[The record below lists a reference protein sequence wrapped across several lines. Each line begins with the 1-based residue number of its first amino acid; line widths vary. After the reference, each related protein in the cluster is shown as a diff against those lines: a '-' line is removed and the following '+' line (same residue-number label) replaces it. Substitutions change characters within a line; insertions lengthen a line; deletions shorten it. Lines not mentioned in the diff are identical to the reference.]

1 MTGTSA
7 NVIIRRPT
15 SRILVV
21 APDDRVLFFFA
32 RLGHSVE
39 PERRPDAL
47 GFWALPGGGLERGE
61 THADAAIRELRE
73 ETGMSPTAPLPCI
86 AHRDVVY
93 PWNGRRY
100 RAIERYYLY
109 RSPSHALDD
118 SGWQDGDKR
127 WMSRM
132 GWWHLDDLDATGD
145 IIRPPGLMPL
155 ARTILAGAVPQSPV
169 ALQA

>member
-1 MTGTSA
+1 VTSTPV
-7 NVIIRRPT
+7 NLIIKRPT
-15 SRILVV
+15 SRILVL

-39 PERRPDAL
+39 PDRRPDAL

-61 THADAAIRELRE
+61 RHDEAAVRELRE
-73 ETGMSPTAPLPCI
+73 ETGMVVCGPLPCI

-93 PWNGRRY
+93 PWKGQRY
-100 RAIERYYLY
+100 RSIEHYYLHRA
-109 RSPSHALDD
+109 RSHTLDD

-132 GWWHLDDLDATGD
+132 GWWHLDDLEATGD
-145 IIRPPGLMPL
+145 IIRPPGILEL
-155 ARTILAGAVPQSPV
+155 ARTIIAGDVPRAPIV
-169 ALQA
+169 LPA